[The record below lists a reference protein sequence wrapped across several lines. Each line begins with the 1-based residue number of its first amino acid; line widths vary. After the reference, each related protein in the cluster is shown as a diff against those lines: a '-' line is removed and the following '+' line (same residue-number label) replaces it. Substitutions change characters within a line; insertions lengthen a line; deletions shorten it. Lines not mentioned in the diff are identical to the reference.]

1 MGRQFVAA
9 NSEHFVTA
17 STPVTAAPFT
27 MAMWFYY
34 SSEITSQ
41 EFAYIGDRDVATHYW
56 VLSARSGRELRFTAR
71 AGGANNLTTT
81 DTFTLNTWNH
91 ACAVERSS
99 TDRSV
104 FLNGGGEITSSTSIV
119 PATVDAVGLGARTVD
134 TPSQFFDGRIA
145 EVGIWNIGLAEF
157 DVKRLAQGYSPP
169 LVRPE
174 HLVSYW
180 SLRTENYNY
189 DPILPPH
196 IQQPANLLT
205 NFGSTF
211 TGHPPNIIYPL
222 GHLRIPIL
230 APQAVAG
237 VTMPKFYHHYQRNTG

>member
-1 MGRQFVAA
+1 MARQFVAA
-9 NSEHFVTA
+9 NSEHLLTGL
-17 STPVTAAPFT
+17 PVSVAPFT
-27 MAMWFYY
+27 ISLWFYHSNDAAGQSIWTLASTV
-34 SSEITSQ
+34 SSTSYWQ
-41 EFAYIGDRDVATHYW
+41 LVDRTGGH
-56 VLSARSGRELRFTAR
+56 LRFTAR
-71 AGGANNLTTT
+71 AGGATHLTTST
-81 DTFTLNTWNH
+81 NPAVVDTWNH
-91 ACAVERSS
+91 ACGVERAS
-99 TDRSV
+99 DNRSLY
-104 FLNGGGEITSSTSIV
+104 LNGGNKVDNTTGIA
-119 PATVDAVGLGARTVD
+119 PAPTRMGLGCRAND
-134 TPSQFFDGRIA
+134 TIDEFLDGRIA
-145 EVGIWNIGLAEF
+145 EIGIWNVGLTEF

-174 HLVSYW
+174 YLVWYK

-189 DPILPPH
+189 DSILPTH

-205 NFGSTF
+205 NVGSTF